1 VGEAAII
8 GVYKQGELA
17 QMKPLKS
24 MREALDSYRQKQE
37 GTGKPLEKDAGG
49 LGATRDSYE
58 EKKRRRVPM
67 PDEKKYNNY

>member
-1 VGEAAII
+1 VKKYDSLNSVKADYEKK
-8 GVYKQGELA
+8 V
-17 QMKPLKS
+17 
-24 MREALDSYRQKQE
+24 LDRP
-37 GTGKPLEKDAGG
+37 PLEKDAGG